1 MSKSEPTTESR
12 NKVSAFA
19 LAFDCAAIM
28 LMTLVIGNLWA
39 VLYAAKFVDEV
50 GRECAAAAASYGDYP
65 AARKAVDEVLRR
77 RKSETFLIRE
87 PYTCDIISI
96 EAEKYPSKIQ
106 PLPGPYAKVKTTM
119 VAWIPA
125 PGLFVGGFSKLN
137 MTAAADK
144 SLVTFTA
151 THSYPI
157 IDISNR
163 DNEISGKS
171 SI

>member
-1 MSKSEPTTESR
+1 MSKSEPTTETRSQ
-12 NKVSAFA
+12 VSAFA

-50 GRECAAAAASYGDYP
+50 GRECAAAAASYGDYTS
-65 AARKAVDEVLRR
+65 AKKAVDEVLQR
-77 RKSETFLIRE
+77 RKSESFLIRE
-87 PYTCDIISI
+87 PYTCDIIFI
-96 EAEKYPSKIQ
+96 ETEKYPSKIQ

-125 PGLFVGGFSKLN
+125 PGLFVGAFNKLN
-137 MTAAADK
+137 MTPSTDK